1 MINDAD
7 FQKAVELIGKSNK
20 VLITTHT
27 RPDGDG
33 CGCIAALS
41 EMLTT
46 LGKNPKILLLSE
58 LPAQYE
64 FLFATNSI
72 KSVKSVKSVPKFAPD
87 LIIIVDTSSY
97 NQLPELSSVL
107 RPLSSV
113 LVIDHHVIN
122 RKSEIR
128 SQIPLSSVLRPPSS
142 CVRLIEGSASA
153 TALIVFD
160 LFKYAGWPITKKI
173 AEALFVAV
181 STDTGWFQFDNTD
194 SRTLKVCAELIDAG
208 VNPSKMYRQL
218 YQNTSP
224 QQFRLMVATL
234 NTLELHLGGRFAMQ
248 HLSQE
253 DFKKAGAKY
262 SDTENLI
269 DQCRRISG
277 VEAAALFVELADGQV
292 KVSLRSWGPIESAVR
307 PRRACRARVKSVKSV
322 ANLPIDVC
330 KIAAKFEGGGHKMA
344 AGAHLPGPL
353 ENAKKLIYD
362 AVAEQFKQ
370 SFDSA
375 QDGERK
381 VEPST

>member
-33 CGCIAALS
+33 CGCIAAIS

-58 LPAQYE
+58 LPAWYE
-64 FLFATNSI
+64 FLFEQKPPLGDTLRWEIFSKKTKI
-72 KSVKSVKSVPKFAPD
+72 DSD
-87 LIIIVDTSSY
+87 LIVIVDTSSY
-97 NQLPELSSVL
+97 NQLPELVPL
-107 RPLSSV
+107 LSSLV
-113 LVIDHHVIN
+113 PRPSSLVIDHHVTSDN
-122 RKSEIR
+122 
-128 SQIPLSSVLRPPSS
+128 LGD
-142 CVRLIEGSASA
+142 VRLIDNSASA

-224 QQFRLMVATL
+224 QQFRLMVAML
-234 NTLELHLGGRFAMQ
+234 NTLELHLEGRFAMQ

-269 DQCRRISG
+269 DECRRIKG
-277 VEAAALFVELADGQV
+277 VQAAALFVEQADGQV
-292 KVSLRSWGPIESAVR
+292 KVSLRSFATNSI
-307 PRRACRARVKSVKSV
+307 KSVKSV
-322 ANLPIDVC
+322 ESVANLPPLGDTLRCIDVC
-330 KIAAKFEGGGHKMA
+330 KVAAKFGGGGHKSA

-353 ENAKKLIYD
+353 ENAKKLV
-362 AVAEQFKQ
+362 ANAMAEQF
-370 SFDSA
+370 SS
-375 QDGERK
+375 RRS
-381 VEPST
+381 VP

>member
-1 MINDAD
+1 M
-7 FQKAVELIGKSNK
+7 
-20 VLITTHT
+20 
-27 RPDGDG
+27 
-33 CGCIAALS
+33 
-41 EMLTT
+41 
-46 LGKNPKILLLSE
+46 
-58 LPAQYE
+58 
-64 FLFATNSI
+64 
-72 KSVKSVKSVPKFAPD
+72 
-87 LIIIVDTSSY
+87 
-97 NQLPELSSVL
+97 
-107 RPLSSV
+107 
-113 LVIDHHVIN
+113 
-122 RKSEIR
+122 
-128 SQIPLSSVLRPPSS
+128 
-142 CVRLIEGSASA
+142 
-153 TALIVFD
+153 
-160 LFKYAGWPITKKI
+160 
-173 AEALFVAV
+173 AV

-208 VNPSKMYRQL
+208 VNPSKMYREL

-224 QQFRLMVATL
+224 QQFRLMVAML

-292 KVSLRSWGPIESAVR
+292 KVSLRSFGTNSIKSPPTQRLV
-307 PRRACRARVKSVKSV
+307 RRAGVKSVKSV

-370 SFDSA
+370 S
-375 QDGERK
+375 
-381 VEPST
+381 T